1 MNTEEL
7 FDDLNKD
14 SYKNSTYVNLDDFS
28 KELHLKLKE
37 YFNKYALY
45 FDKKEKTVSV
55 RCEGYNYPG
64 IVTLKKLPKK
74 RSDNPSHKS
83 YVPPW
88 YILK

>member
-1 MNTEEL
+1 MKIGDKIKFFL
-7 FDDLNKD
+7 FEVEQEGII
-14 SYKNSTYVNLDDFS
+14 Y
-28 KELHLKLKE
+28 HI
-37 YFNKYALY
+37 
-45 FDKKEKTVSV
+45 DKKEKTVSV